1 MKRVLAVVKAKCDE
15 LTTITIL
22 EYDFNEGIVYET
34 TVDIFD
40 NEGNIHTSE
49 FEADLQR
56 VERIIEEY
64 KKHGWEVSY
73 GFGVKNV

>member
-1 MKRVLAVVKAKCDE
+1 MK
-15 LTTITIL
+15 
-22 EYDFNEGIVYET
+22 GIVYET

-40 NEGNIHTSE
+40 NEGRIHTSN

-56 VERIIEEY
+56 VERIIKEY

-73 GFGVKNV
+73 GFGLNLKEA